1 MLLPQLFLAAGWLR
15 AVFAHMFDG
24 SWWSGA
30 EIRGFVAF
38 DTSAAIGI
46 YRPFLNHIVLGLP
59 TITAIIVI
67 LIELAAGLLLI
78 ANYRP
83 LVGVLLGVFL
93 NVQFMLAGAVNPS
106 VFYLVLALVVVLWR
120 MERSS
125 SLSTSRRIARLV
137 GLSAAVTTVSMLP
150 FIASLSPDRAVE
162 DPAIVLIFVSLLFA
176 VATWWTSHRIADT
189 EQLRLIGFE

>member
-24 SWWSGA
+24 DWWSGA
-30 EIRGFVAF
+30 EVRGFVAF
-38 DTSAAIGI
+38 ETSAAIGI

-83 LVGVLLGVFL
+83 LLGVLLGVFL